1 MECEE
6 LINGSKWEILKELSY
21 KEKSAVELSRK
32 INQSTANI
40 TTQLKILEAYGIIK
54 KTAIPAEN
62 KRKAGKPKTPYT
74 ISQDILITC
83 FLKQGHAEKRII
95 KLKELNHFHKLF
107 VNIFFTLSQDQHYPL
122 IKYVTEADL
131 IRKADAI
138 SYLESN
144 DKETEL
150 LIITEHV
157 QELRSNYSNASIETP
172 EGKTKKIIS
181 WTHNKKEIEEGLERK
196 EEYFINLIRKS
207 KELIDKKGILEE
219 LKQKI

>member
-1 MECEE
+1 MEFDE
-6 LINGSKWEILKELSY
+6 LIIGSKWEILKELSHG
-21 KEKSAVELSRK
+21 EKSAAEISKK

-40 TTQLKILEAYGIIK
+40 TIQLKMLEAYGMVK
-54 KTAIPAEN
+54 KTTRPSES
-62 KRKAGKPKTPYT
+62 KRKAGKPKTPYMLN
-74 ISQDILITC
+74 QEMLITC
-83 FLKQGHAEKRII
+83 FLKPGYAEKMTT
-95 KLKELNHFHKLF
+95 KLKELDYFHRLF
-107 VNIFFTLSQDQHYPL
+107 VNIFLTMAQDQHYPL

-131 IRKADAI
+131 IRKAEAI

-157 QELRSNYSNASIETP
+157 QELRANYSNASIETP

-181 WTHNKKEIEEGLERK
+181 WTHNKKEIEEGLDRK
-196 EEYFINLIRKS
+196 EEYFINLVKKS

-219 LKQKI
+219 LKKRI

>member
-1 MECEE
+1 MDYEE
-6 LINGSKWEILKELSY
+6 LILGSKWEILKELSRGD
-21 KEKSAVELSRK
+21 KSAVELSK
-32 INQSTANI
+32 KTNQSTANI
-40 TTQLKILEAYGIIK
+40 TTQLKILEAYGMVK
-54 KTAIPAEN
+54 KTTRPSEN
-62 KRKAGKPKTPYT
+62 KRKAGKPKTPYMLN
-74 ISQDILITC
+74 QDIMVTC
-83 FLKQGHAEKRII
+83 FLKPGHAEKITT
-95 KLKELNHFHKLF
+95 KLKELDHFHKLF
-107 VNIFFTLSQDQHYPL
+107 VNIFLTMTPDQHYPL

-157 QELRSNYSNASIETP
+157 QELRANYSNASIETP

-181 WTHNKKEIEEGLERK
+181 WTHNKKEIEEGLDRK
-196 EEYFINLIRKS
+196 EEYFINLVKKS

-219 LKQKI
+219 LKQRI